1 MKLDKNIKN
10 LQEYMAN
17 QLWLVEGEQIHEVE
31 VPGEGNMNFTLR
43 LKTNQ
48 RSVIIKQS
56 RAYVEKYPQVAA
68 PQKRALM
75 EAAFYQEISKNQK
88 LKAQMPSLIAV
99 DEENSILLMED
110 LGAGADYTS
119 IYKNGVEMD
128 EAELLKLMDFAAEL
142 HNNFTVE
149 QTQEPIRNREM
160 RKLNHEHMFVYP
172 YIDENGLNL
181 DDVLPGL
188 AAVAKKFKEDKKLQ
202 ERLKNIGE
210 LYLADGKH
218 LLHGD
223 FFPGSWLLTNDGVKV
238 IDPEFCFYG
247 SAEFEIGVT
256 VAHLKMA
263 DQSEELISKAVQH
276 YQSKAKLDI
285 ELMEAHAAAEIMRRI
300 LGLAQLPLEINLSTR
315 ESLLEQ
321 ASQTLSN
328 FN

>member
-1 MKLDKNIKN
+1 MKLDKNIEN
-10 LQEYMAN
+10 LQGYMAN
-17 QLWLVEGEQIHEVE
+17 QSWLVEGEKIHEVE

-75 EAAFYQEISKNQK
+75 EAAFYQEISKSEK

-99 DEENSILLMED
+99 DEDNSILLMED
-110 LGAGADYTS
+110 LGAGSDYTS
-119 IYKNGVEMD
+119 IYKDGVEINETD
-128 EAELLKLMDFAAEL
+128 LLKLMDFAAEL
-142 HNNFTVE
+142 HNSFKAD
-149 QTQEPIRNREM
+149 QTEEPIRNREM

-172 YIDENGLNL
+172 YMDENGLNL
-181 DDVLPGL
+181 DDILPGL
-188 AAVAKKFKEDKKLQ
+188 AAVAEKYKQDKKLQ
-202 ERLKNIGE
+202 EKLISIGE

-223 FFPGSWLLTNDGVKV
+223 FFPGSWLKTTDGVKV

-263 DQSEELISKAVQH
+263 NQSEELISKAIQQ
-276 YQSKAKLDI
+276 YQSKAKLDTK
-285 ELMEAHAAAEIMRRI
+285 LMEAHAAAEVLRRI

-315 ESLLEQ
+315 ESLLKE
-321 ASQTLSN
+321 ASQTLLN
-328 FN
+328 F

>member
-1 MKLDKNIKN
+1 MKLDKNIEN
-10 LQEYMAN
+10 LQGYMAN
-17 QLWLVEGEQIHEVE
+17 QLWLVEGEKIHEVE

-68 PQKRALM
+68 PKKRALM
-75 EAAFYQEISKNQK
+75 EAAFYQEICKSEK

-99 DEENSILLMED
+99 DEDNSILLMED
-110 LGAGADYTS
+110 LGAGSDYTS
-119 IYKNGVEMD
+119 IYKDGVEMNETD
-128 EAELLKLMDFAAEL
+128 LLKLMDFTAEL
-142 HNNFTVE
+142 HNSFKAD
-149 QTQEPIRNREM
+149 QTEKPIRNREM

-172 YIDENGLNL
+172 YMDENGLNL
-181 DDVLPGL
+181 DDILPGL
-188 AAVAKKFKEDKKLQ
+188 AAVAEKYKQDKKLQ
-202 ERLKNIGE
+202 EKLISIGE

-223 FFPGSWLLTNDGVKV
+223 FFPGSWLKTTDGVKV

-263 DQSEELISKAVQH
+263 NQSEELISKAIQQ
-276 YQSKAKLDI
+276 YQSKAKLDTK
-285 ELMEAHAAAEIMRRI
+285 LMEAHVAAEIMRRI
-300 LGLAQLPLEINLSTR
+300 LGLAQLPLEINLSKR
-315 ESLLEQ
+315 ESLLEE
-321 ASQTLSN
+321 AAQTLLN
-328 FN
+328 F